1 MRIPNVTYV
10 DGDYTIDEELKLFVM
25 DGTSH
30 ELPFTN
36 RRLKMQNEDRFE
48 QNRFR
53 HEHFL
58 VVSEH
63 GKTALMN

>member
-1 MRIPNVTYV
+1 MRIPKVTYV

-25 DGTSH
+25 EGDSH
-30 ELPFTN
+30 KLPFTSG
-36 RRLKMQNEDRFE
+36 RLRIQNEDRFE